1 MKLYYI
7 TRVNIPSTA
16 AQSVQISSMC
26 EAFSNKKIEFK
37 FEEFVENN
45 KKKYPE
51 LSTIF
56 VSAEEII
63 LKISIDKIDTD
74 WNGNIDFVANKGYR
88 RKILK

>member
-1 MKLYYI
+1 M
-7 TRVNIPSTA
+7 
-16 AQSVQISSMC
+16 
-26 EAFSNKKIEFK
+26 
-37 FEEFVENN
+37 
-45 KKKYPE
+45 KKYPE